1 MARGYDYKRIET
13 KWQQAWEERG
23 AFGVTE
29 DPARPKYYCLEM
41 YPYPSGKIHMGHVR
55 NYSIGDVVA
64 RFLTMRGYNVL
75 HPMGWDAFGFPAEN
89 AAFEH
94 GVHPARWTYD
104 NIAYMKSQL
113 RRMGFS
119 YDWDREVTCSDPAY
133 YRWNQWFFL
142 KMLARGLAHRKT
154 APVNWCEKCQSV
166 LSNEQA
172 EGGVCWRHSDTPV
185 VQKELEQWFLRI
197 TAYAEE
203 LLSDLAEL
211 SGWPERVRVM
221 QRNWIGKSVGA
232 EVDFALAGGGSLRI
246 FTTRPDTL
254 YGATFMVLAPE
265 HPLALGL
272 SAGTAQAVRVADF
285 VARMRR
291 TDRAER
297 TDAAAAKEGVFT
309 GAYALNPMT
318 REQIP
323 IWVANFVL
331 MEYGTGAIM
340 AVPAHDQRDFDFA
353 RQYGL
358 PIRVVIQPAGE
369 PLPEADRL
377 EAAYEGEGT
386 MVASGPF
393 TGSPSE
399 TGKVAVCEQLEQRG
413 IGKRA
418 VNYRIRDWLISR
430 QRYWGTPIP
439 VIYCG
444 SCGIVPVPEAELPVI
459 LPQDV
464 AITMSG
470 GSPLARVEAFL
481 NTSCPTCRRPARRET
496 DTMDTFVDS
505 SWYFLRFTSPHEATR
520 PLDPVKV
527 GYWMAVDQ
535 YIGGIEHAVLHLLY
549 ARFFTKVCRDLGL
562 TQVREPFT
570 NLLTQGMVC
579 KESFRCP
586 EHGYR
591 LPAEVDT
598 NGRCTLC
605 QKPVE
610 VGRTEKMSKSK
621 RNVVDPDDL
630 LERYGADTIRLFSLF
645 AAPPE
650 KDLEWSDEGVQGAF
664 RFLTRV
670 WRLVEDQAEHL
681 RAAQGLAWSG
691 GTQDGEARALRHATH
706 RTIAKVTR
714 DVEDAFHFNTAL
726 AALMELQNALS
737 RATEQL
743 GLAPA
748 SAQEV
753 APAARDLLLAFAE
766 GIRTLVILLAPFAPH
781 LAEELWE
788 MLGRRESIF
797 RQTWPVAD
805 AELAREDTVEV
816 VVQVNGKLRGRLHVA
831 RGTGEAELRTQALED
846 PRVQPW
852 LAGQS
857 VRRAIVVPDR
867 LVNIVVTPAKG

>member
-1 MARGYDYKRIET
+1 MARGYDFARIER
-13 KWQQAWEERG
+13 KWQQIWEAQG
-23 AFGVTE
+23 AFAVTE
-29 DPARPKYYCLEM
+29 DGTRPKYYCLEM

-64 RFLTMRGYNVL
+64 RYLSMRGYNVL

-94 GVHPARWTYD
+94 GVHPAKWTYE

-119 YDWDREVTCSDPAY
+119 YDWAREVTCSDPSY

-142 KMLARGLAHRKT
+142 KMLERGLAYRGR
-154 APVNWCEKCQSV
+154 APVNWCERCQSV

-172 EGGVCWRHSDTPV
+172 EGGVCWRHTDTLV
-185 VQKELEQWFLRI
+185 VQKELEQWFLKI
-197 TAYAEE
+197 TAYVEE
-203 LLSDLAEL
+203 LLGDLDTL

-232 EVDFALAGGGSLRI
+232 EVEFALADGGSLRI

-254 YGATFMVLAPE
+254 FGATFMVLAPE
-265 HPLALGL
+265 HSLALSL
-272 SAGTAQAVRVADF
+272 SAGTSQEEAVGAF

-291 TDRAER
+291 ADKIVRA
-297 TDAAAAKEGVFT
+297 DAATEKEGVFT
-309 GAYALNPMT
+309 GAYAVNPMT
-318 REQIP
+318 REHIP

-331 MEYGTGAIM
+331 IEYGTGAIM

-353 RQYGL
+353 RKYGL
-358 PIRVVIQPAGE
+358 PIRVVIQPSGG
-369 PLPEADRL
+369 PLASETM

-386 MVASGPF
+386 MVHSDAFNGLASQ
-393 TGSPSE
+393 E
-399 TGKVAVCEQLEQRG
+399 GKLAVCQFLEEQG

-439 VIYCG
+439 VIYCDA
-444 SCGIVPVPEAELPVI
+444 CGVVPVPEADLPVI
-459 LPQDV
+459 LPPDV
-464 AITMSG
+464 EITMSG
-470 GSPLARVEAFL
+470 GSPLARVEAFVR
-481 NTSCPTCRRPARRET
+481 TSCPICRRPARRET

-505 SWYFLRFTSPHEATR
+505 SWYFLRFASPQEMSR

-527 GYWMAVDQ
+527 RHWLPVDQ

-549 ARFFTKVCRDLGL
+549 ARYFTKVCRDLGF
-562 TQVREPFT
+562 TTIREPFT

-579 KESFRCP
+579 KESYRCP

-591 LPAEVDT
+591 LPGEVDKQ
-598 NGRCTLC
+598 GGCTEC
-605 QKPVE
+605 QRPVE
-610 VGRTEKMSKSK
+610 IGRTEKMSKSK

-670 WRLVEDQAEHL
+670 FRLVEDKAARIQAVRGLSWGGDAQAE
-681 RAAQGLAWSG
+681 
-691 GTQDGEARALRHATH
+691 EIRALRRITH
-706 RTIAKVTR
+706 QTIAKVTH
-714 DVEDAFHFNTAL
+714 DLEDAFHFNTAL
-726 AALMELQNALS
+726 AALMELQSALARFQDGL
-737 RATEQL
+737 RAE
-743 GLAPA
+743 GPGAADLAP
-748 SAQEV
+748 STRV
-753 APAARDLLLAFAE
+753 RLLAFAE
-766 GIRTLVILLAPFAPH
+766 GVTALLLLLAPFAPH
-781 LAEELWE
+781 LVEELWE
-788 MLGRRESIF
+788 MLGHRDSIF
-797 RQTWPVAD
+797 RRPWPVAD
-805 AELAREDTVEV
+805 KALAQADTVEV
-816 VVQVNGKLRGRLHVA
+816 VVQVNGKVRSRQHVPRGMAEDRLK
-831 RGTGEAELRTQALED
+831 EQALLD
-846 PRVQPW
+846 PRI
-852 LAGQS
+852 QS
-857 VRRAIVVPDR
+857 WTGGKAVRKVVVIPDK
-867 LVNIVVTPAKG
+867 LVNIVVSS

>member
-1 MARGYDYKRIET
+1 MARGYDFARIER
-13 KWQQAWEERG
+13 KWQQIWQAQG
-23 AFGVTE
+23 AFVVTE
-29 DPARPKYYCLEM
+29 DGTRPKYYCLEM

-64 RFLTMRGYNVL
+64 RYLSMRGYNVL

-94 GVHPARWTYD
+94 GVHPAKWTSD
-104 NIAYMKSQL
+104 NIAYMESQL

-119 YDWDREVTCSDPAY
+119 YDWAREVSCCEPAY

-142 KMLARGLAHRKT
+142 KMLERGLAYRGR
-154 APVNWCEKCQSV
+154 APVNWCERCQSV

-172 EGGVCWRHSDTPV
+172 EGGVCWRHTDTPV
-185 VQKELEQWFLRI
+185 VQKELEQWFLKI
-197 TAYAEE
+197 TAYVEE
-203 LLSDLAEL
+203 LLGDLETL

-232 EVDFALAGGGSLRI
+232 EVEFPLADGGSLRI

-254 YGATFMVLAPE
+254 FGATFMVLAPE
-265 HPLALGL
+265 HPLALSL
-272 SAGTAQAVRVADF
+272 SAGTSQEAATAAF
-285 VARMRR
+285 VTRMRR
-291 TDRAER
+291 ADKAVR
-297 TDAAAAKEGVFT
+297 TDAATEKEGVFT
-309 GAYALNPMT
+309 GAYAVNPMT
-318 REQIP
+318 RERIP

-358 PIRVVIQPAGE
+358 PIRVVIQPSGE
-369 PLPEADRL
+369 TLTSDTM

-386 MVASGPF
+386 MVHSGAF
-393 TGSPSE
+393 SGMDSQE
-399 TGKVAVCEQLEQRG
+399 GKLAVCQLLEEQG

-439 VIYCG
+439 VIYCDV
-444 SCGIVPVPEAELPVI
+444 CGGVPVPESDLPVI

-464 AITMSG
+464 AITMTG
-470 GSPLARVEAFL
+470 GSPLARVEAFVR
-481 NTSCPTCRRPARRET
+481 TTCPTCRRPARRET

-505 SWYFLRFTSPHEATR
+505 SWYFLRFASPQEASR
-520 PLDPVKV
+520 PLDPTKV
-527 GYWMAVDQ
+527 QYWLPVDQ

-562 TQVREPFT
+562 TTISEPFT

-579 KESFRCP
+579 KESYRCP

-591 LPAEVDT
+591 LPAEVDKQ
-598 NGRCTLC
+598 GRCTEC
-605 QKPVE
+605 QRLVE
-610 VGRTEKMSKSK
+610 IGRTEKMSKSK

-650 KDLEWSDEGVQGAF
+650 KDLEWSDEGVQGSF
-664 RFLTRV
+664 RFLTRIF
-670 WRLVEDQAEHL
+670 RLVEDHAAGIQAARGLTWEGGVHSEEV
-681 RAAQGLAWSG
+681 RAFRRVTHQAI
-691 GTQDGEARALRHATH
+691 ARVTH
-706 RTIAKVTR
+706 DI
-714 DVEDAFHFNTAL
+714 EDAFHFNTAL
-726 AALMELQNALS
+726 AALMELQNALT
-737 RATEQL
+737 RF
-743 GLAPA
+743 
-748 SAQEV
+748 QEDL
-753 APAARDLLLAFAE
+753 PGELPGSGELPPPARDGILAFAE
-766 GIRTLVILLAPFAPH
+766 GVNAMLTMLAPFAPH

-788 MLGRRESIF
+788 TLGHRESIF
-797 RQTWPVAD
+797 RQPWPVAD
-805 AELAREDTVEV
+805 AALAQAETVEV
-816 VVQVNGKLRGRLHVA
+816 VVQVNGKVRSRQHIP
-831 RGTGEAELRTQALED
+831 RGTGEDRLKELALLD
-846 PRVQPW
+846 PRIQSW
-852 LAGQS
+852 TAGKA
-857 VRRAIVVPDR
+857 VRKVVVIPDK
-867 LVNIVVTPAKG
+867 LVNIVVSS

>member
-1 MARGYDYKRIET
+1 MARGYDFARIER
-13 KWQQAWEERG
+13 KWQQIWQAQG
-23 AFGVTE
+23 AFVVTE
-29 DPARPKYYCLEM
+29 DGTRPKYYCLEM

-64 RFLTMRGYNVL
+64 RYLTMRGYNVL

-94 GVHPARWTYD
+94 GVHPAKWTSD
-104 NIAYMKSQL
+104 NIAYMESQL

-119 YDWDREVTCSDPAY
+119 YDWAREVSCCEPAY

-142 KMLARGLAHRKT
+142 KMLERGLAYRGR
-154 APVNWCEKCQSV
+154 APVNWCERCQSV

-172 EGGVCWRHSDTPV
+172 EGGVCWRHTDTPV
-185 VQKELEQWFLRI
+185 VQKELEQWFLKI
-197 TAYAEE
+197 TAYVEE
-203 LLSDLAEL
+203 LLGDLETL

-232 EVDFALAGGGSLRI
+232 EVEFPLADGGSLRI

-254 YGATFMVLAPE
+254 FGATFMVLAPE
-265 HPLALGL
+265 HPLALSL
-272 SAGTAQAVRVADF
+272 SAGTSQEAATAAF
-285 VARMRR
+285 VTRMRR
-291 TDRAER
+291 ADKAVR
-297 TDAAAAKEGVFT
+297 TDAATEKEGVFT
-309 GAYALNPMT
+309 GAYAVNPMT
-318 REQIP
+318 RERIP

-358 PIRVVIQPAGE
+358 PIRVVIQPSGE
-369 PLPEADRL
+369 TLTSDTM

-386 MVASGPF
+386 MVHSGAF
-393 TGSPSE
+393 SGMDSQE
-399 TGKVAVCEQLEQRG
+399 GKLAVCQLLEEQG

-439 VIYCG
+439 VIYCDV
-444 SCGIVPVPEAELPVI
+444 CGVVPVPESDLPVI

-464 AITMSG
+464 AITMTG
-470 GSPLARVEAFL
+470 GSPLARVEAFVR
-481 NTSCPTCRRPARRET
+481 TTCPTCRRPARRET

-505 SWYFLRFTSPHEATR
+505 SWYFLRFASPQEASR
-520 PLDPVKV
+520 PLDPTKV
-527 GYWMAVDQ
+527 QYWLPVDQ

-562 TQVREPFT
+562 TTISEPFT

-579 KESFRCP
+579 KESYRCP

-591 LPAEVDT
+591 LPAEVDKQ
-598 NGRCTLC
+598 GRCTEC
-605 QKPVE
+605 QRLVE
-610 VGRTEKMSKSK
+610 IGRTEKMSKSK

-650 KDLEWSDEGVQGAF
+650 KDLEWSDEGVQGSF
-664 RFLTRV
+664 RFLTRIF
-670 WRLVEDQAEHL
+670 RLVEDHAAGIQAARGLTWEGGVHL
-681 RAAQGLAWSG
+681 EEVRAFRRVTHQAI
-691 GTQDGEARALRHATH
+691 ARVTH
-706 RTIAKVTR
+706 DI
-714 DVEDAFHFNTAL
+714 EDAFHFNTAL
-726 AALMELQNALS
+726 AALMELQNALTRFQDDLPGELPGS
-737 RATEQL
+737 GEL
-743 GLAPA
+743 P
-748 SAQEV
+748 
-753 APAARDLLLAFAE
+753 PPARDGILAFAE
-766 GIRTLVILLAPFAPH
+766 GVNAMLTMLAPFAPH

-788 MLGRRESIF
+788 TLGHRESIF
-797 RQTWPVAD
+797 RQPWPVAD
-805 AELAREDTVEV
+805 AALARAETVEV
-816 VVQVNGKLRGRLHVA
+816 VVQVNGKVRSRQHIP
-831 RGTGEAELRTQALED
+831 RGTGEDRLKELALLD
-846 PRVQPW
+846 PRIQSW
-852 LAGQS
+852 TAGKA
-857 VRRAIVVPDR
+857 VRKVVVIPDK
-867 LVNIVVTPAKG
+867 LVNIVVSS